1 MVAQTMSMLRWP
13 TSVLMRKPMP
23 TVGVPK
29 NSATIAPIIAS
40 VVLIFSALKM
50 NGEAAGSRSL
60 RSVCQ

>member
-1 MVAQTMSMLRWP
+1 MLMCP

-40 VVLIFSALKM
+40 VVLIFSALKI
-50 NGEAAGSRSL
+50 NGKATGKRSF
-60 RSVCQ
+60 SNVWP